1 LTNGN
6 RDVYLTP
13 FVPLPDGQLVTVTI
27 AGVTDPSGN
36 QAVATATQFT
46 VGASPDVSGP
56 AAIATNPVN
65 GLVNVPTNVVIALRL
80 SEAIDPSSVTPG
92 TFQIYDNALGQL
104 VPGAYTVS
112 GDSRTI
118 SFVPSAPLAVNRSHS
133 VYFAWYGITDLAGN
147 ALGSNGGLWNFSFT
161 TGATADVTG
170 PQVVALSPGDQFTA
184 VPRNVQVMIDF
195 DRTIDVLS
203 ADQIT
208 LSGGSQPVA
217 QSMSLANGDARVIL
231 TPLVPLQPSTVYTAT
246 IGTVTDLSGLPLA
259 TPVTSQFTTGPS
271 VDLIAPFVTAV
282 TPANGAQNVALNAT
296 VQIAFNER
304 VNRLSINPT
313 TLWLLDATTG
323 QRVAGDV
330 VISLDGLNAAFIPSA
345 LLTPSRTYYVQMS
358 GFVDLTGQQG
368 SMFTSFRTTP

>member
-1 LTNGN
+1 
-6 RDVYLTP
+6 
-13 FVPLPDGQLVTVTI
+13 VPLQAATIHTVTI
-27 AGVTDPSGN
+27 
-36 QAVATATQFT
+36 
-46 VGASPDVSGP
+46 GA
-56 AAIATNPVN
+56 
-65 GLVNVPTNVVIALRL
+65 
-80 SEAIDPSSVTPG
+80 
-92 TFQIYDNALGQL
+92 
-104 VPGAYTVS
+104 
-112 GDSRTI
+112 
-118 SFVPSAPLAVNRSHS
+118 
-133 VYFAWYGITDLAGN
+133 
-147 ALGSNGGLWNFSFT
+147 
-161 TGATADVTG
+161 
-170 PQVVALSPGDQFTA
+170 
-184 VPRNVQVMIDF
+184 
-195 DRTIDVLS
+195 
-203 ADQIT
+203 
-208 LSGGSQPVA
+208 
-217 QSMSLANGDARVIL
+217 
-231 TPLVPLQPSTVYTAT
+231 
-246 IGTVTDLSGLPLA
+246 VTDLSGLALA